1 VGEGI
6 VSWTSKVVE
15 DMAEMKRLRID
26 CGEPLDFDTDWLLAL
41 SRHKFQAKDLG
52 VRGTWEAQSL
62 FEQPEYAALEWYR
75 GVCKAAYENHPSPFG
90 GPSRLVG
97 LRAALDGG
105 FRLDSSR
112 DAGKPG
118 RYRAAA

>member
-1 VGEGI
+1 M
-6 VSWTSKVVE
+6 SWTSRIVE
-15 DMAEMKRLRID
+15 DMAEMKR
-26 CGEPLDFDTDWLLAL
+26 CGLPFEQAWATATA
-41 SRHKFQAKDLG
+41 RHKFQPAALG